1 MTEPSLLILTPASRK
16 PVCTRASAMSQEV
29 FEQKMFLKSLHISRM
44 VVRYGLEMRPL
55 TQEQTL
61 LVLQYQ
67 LGRKYNKRKLRD
79 ANTDKPYFTNFTNC
93 PNSKH
98 DVFFF
103 TDMLPLRDS
112 QQ

>member
-1 MTEPSLLILTPASRK
+1 
-16 PVCTRASAMSQEV
+16 
-29 FEQKMFLKSLHISRM
+29 MFLKSLHVSRM
-44 VVRYGLEMRPL
+44 VVRYGSEMKPL
-55 TQEQTL
+55 SQEQTL

-79 ANTDKPYFTNFTNC
+79 ANTDKPYFTNC

-103 TDMLPLRDS
+103 TDMFPL
-112 QQ
+112 